1 MTLDEIKEK
10 ALPVLRKHHIKKAG
24 IFGSFAKGTFHKRSD
39 VDMLVELPVER
50 KVGLLEFVSIKLELQ
65 KVLKRKVDLGEFRAI
80 RPQLK
85 EHIFNETLF
94 ILND

>member
-39 VDMLVELPVER
+39 VDMLVELPT
-50 KVGLLEFVSIKLELQ
+50 GFDLLTFVNLKFELQ
-65 KVLKRKVDLGEFRAI
+65 KTFRKKVDIGEFKAI
-80 RPQLK
+80 RPRLK
-85 EHIFNETLF
+85 EHISKETLF